1 MKRKI
6 VLAGV
11 WTSLALSLPLAF
23 CPLPSLAADAT
34 SFDPTK
40 VQITAKATSSIPVG
54 TVVTWPSGANPADM
68 QNPDGTYNWLEC
80 NGQSISQTAYPELF
94 AVIGAKVP
102 DYRGLFLRGYGQQ
115 THTQNNGSMVGNTA
129 TTHASGE
136 LGKVQGDAI
145 RNITGFFG
153 NEGSSSSIIWSGA
166 GNYQTEQ
173 GALFFG
179 EKGGTISAPDAG
191 PSTNPRSRS
200 VHFDA
205 SRVVPAADENRPV
218 NTAVRYFIR
227 ARP

>member
-1 MKRKI
+1 MKKKI
-6 VLAGV
+6 VWASIALP
-11 WTSLALSLPLAF
+11 LSLVF

-40 VQITAKATSSIPVG
+40 VQITAKAISSIPVG

-80 NGQSISQTAYPELF
+80 NGQSISQTVYPELF

-115 THTQNNGSMVGNTA
+115 SHSQNNGSMVGNTA
-129 TTHASGE
+129 TTHASGD

-145 RNITGFFG
+145 RDPGDAAGTVITSG
-153 NEGSSSSIIWSGA
+153 SGA
-166 GNYQTEQ
+166 IGCKGPMCDGTVAISTDVHQWAANWSMNQQ
-173 GALFFG
+173 ILNPLKALQQPLDN
-179 EKGGTISAPDAG
+179 EI
-191 PSTNPRSRS
+191 
-200 VHFDA
+200 
-205 SRVVPAADENRPV
+205 RPV

>member
-1 MKRKI
+1 MKKKI
-6 VLAGV
+6 VWASV
-11 WTSLALSLPLAF
+11 ALPLSLAF
-23 CPLPSLAADAT
+23 CSLPSLAADAT

-54 TVVTWPSGANPADM
+54 TVVTWQSGANPAV

-80 NGQSISQTAYPELF
+80 NGQSISQTVYPELF
-94 AVIGAKVP
+94 AVIGGKVP

-115 THTQNNGSMVGNTA
+115 IHTQNNGSMVGNTA

-145 RNITGFFG
+145 RDPGEAGKSVLRGPVGGYDHEAYSIKCEGAICDGEDFSMTRQDQWATQRVVSNPVINILKGLQQPFG
-153 NEGSSSSIIWSGA
+153 NEI
-166 GNYQTEQ
+166 
-173 GALFFG
+173 
-179 EKGGTISAPDAG
+179 
-191 PSTNPRSRS
+191 
-200 VHFDA
+200 
-205 SRVVPAADENRPV
+205 RPV

>member
-1 MKRKI
+1 MRTRI
-6 VLAGV
+6 FA
-11 WTSLALSLPLAF
+11 LALLPALLPTLMCTA
-23 CPLPSLAADAT
+23 PSLAADAT

-80 NGQSISQTAYPELF
+80 NGQSISQTVYPELF

-145 RNITGFFG
+145 RDPGEAGVSTLSGPFGGHISDPASSLRCEGAICDGYTLKGAHSAQLAGWWEVQAPQINILKGIQQPFD
-153 NEGSSSSIIWSGA
+153 NEI
-166 GNYQTEQ
+166 
-173 GALFFG
+173 
-179 EKGGTISAPDAG
+179 
-191 PSTNPRSRS
+191 
-200 VHFDA
+200 
-205 SRVVPAADENRPV
+205 RPI

>member
-1 MKRKI
+1 MKKKI
-6 VLAGV
+6 VWASV
-11 WTSLALSLPLAF
+11 ALPLSLAF
-23 CPLPSLAADAT
+23 CSLPSLAADAT

-80 NGQSISQTAYPELF
+80 NGQSISQTVYPELF

-115 THTQNNGSMVGNTA
+115 TYTQNNGSMVGNTA

-145 RNITGFFG
+145 RDPGEAGKSVLRGPVGGYDHEAYSIKCEGAICDGEDFSMTRQDQWATQRVVSNPVINILKGLQQPFG
-153 NEGSSSSIIWSGA
+153 NEI
-166 GNYQTEQ
+166 
-173 GALFFG
+173 
-179 EKGGTISAPDAG
+179 
-191 PSTNPRSRS
+191 
-200 VHFDA
+200 
-205 SRVVPAADENRPV
+205 RPV

>member
-1 MKRKI
+1 MRTRI
-6 VLAGV
+6 FA
-11 WTSLALSLPLAF
+11 LALLPAL
-23 CPLPSLAADAT
+23 LPTLICTALSLAADAT

-54 TVVTWPSGANPADM
+54 TVVTWPSGANPDM

-80 NGQSISQTAYPELF
+80 NGQSISQTVYPELF
-94 AVIGAKVP
+94 AVIGGKVP

-145 RNITGFFG
+145 RDPGDAAGTVITSG
-153 NEGSSSSIIWSGA
+153 SGA
-166 GNYQTEQ
+166 IGCKGPMCDGTVAISTDVHQWAANWSMNQPILNPLK
-173 GALFFG
+173 ALQQPLDN
-179 EKGGTISAPDAG
+179 EI
-191 PSTNPRSRS
+191 
-200 VHFDA
+200 
-205 SRVVPAADENRPV
+205 RPI

>member
-1 MKRKI
+1 MKKKI
-6 VLAGV
+6 VWASV
-11 WTSLALSLPLAF
+11 ALPLSLAF
-23 CPLPSLAADAT
+23 CSLPSLAADAT

-68 QNPDGTYNWLEC
+68 QNADGTYNWLEC
-80 NGQSISQTAYPELF
+80 NGQSISQTVYPELF

-115 THTQNNGSMVGNTA
+115 SHTQNNGSAVGVTS
-129 TTHASGE
+129 TTHVSGE

-145 RNITGFFG
+145 RDPGSSSVTYLHSGSGGMSCEGPMCDGFKTVQTRGDQWAGSWPMNSPGLNPLKGLQQPFG
-153 NEGSSSSIIWSGA
+153 NEI
-166 GNYQTEQ
+166 
-173 GALFFG
+173 
-179 EKGGTISAPDAG
+179 
-191 PSTNPRSRS
+191 
-200 VHFDA
+200 
-205 SRVVPAADENRPV
+205 RPV

>member
-115 THTQNNGSMVGNTA
+115 SHSQNNGSTVGVTS
-129 TTHASGE
+129 TTHRSGA
-136 LGKVQGDAI
+136 LGEVQGDAI
-145 RNITGFFG
+145 RNIWGKFSTETPSVEMSDLFTQYDGPGDG
-153 NEGSSSSIIWSGA
+153 NGDDGHSGDPRII
-166 GNYQTEQ
+166 
-173 GALFFG
+173 
-179 EKGGTISAPDAG
+179 
-191 PSTNPRSRS
+191 
-200 VHFDA
+200 FDA
-205 SRVVPAADENRPV
+205 SRVVPTATENRPV

-227 ARP
+227 AR